1 MQHLDSNMN
10 AQARDERSALK
21 PLKLAALAAAALVG
35 FATLASLG
43 VWQLHRLAWKR
54 ALIQRVEERI
64 HSPAVAAPGP
74 AQWPTVGP
82 QQHEYLRVRLQGR
95 YLNDRETLVQAIT
108 QLGAG
113 FWVMTPFEAVDGFT
127 VLINRGFV
135 PPPRRAPA
143 DRAQGQIEG
152 ESVVTGLVRMSE
164 PGGRYRVNNSS
175 TDQWYSRDVGAICAA
190 RGVPDS
196 APYFIDADA
205 MRPAIAGAPVGGLTV
220 IAFPNSHLEYALT
233 WFALAALLA
242 GGSFLVFR
250 HEWQLRGRKKT

>member
-1 MQHLDSNMN
+1 
-10 AQARDERSALK
+10 LK
-21 PLKLAALAAAALVG
+21 PLKLAALAVAALVG

-54 ALIQRVEERI
+54 ALIQRIEERI
-64 HSPAVAAPGP
+64 HAPAVAAPGP
-74 AQWPTVGP
+74 AQWPAVDP

-95 YLNDRETLVQAIT
+95 YLNDRETLVQALT

-135 PPPRRAPA
+135 PPAQRAA
-143 DRAQGQIEG
+143 AVRAQAQIEG
-152 ESVVTGLVRMSE
+152 EATVTGLVRMSE
-164 PGGRYRVNNSS
+164 PNRRFRPNNSS
-175 TDQWYSRDVGAICAA
+175 TDQWYSRDVGAIAAA

-205 MRPAIAGAPVGGLTV
+205 MQPAMAGAPVGGLTV

-233 WFALAALLA
+233 WFALALMLG

-250 HEWQLRGRKKT
+250 QEWRLRRPEKNLTDRQPTQ

>member
-1 MQHLDSNMN
+1 MN

-54 ALIQRVEERI
+54 ALIQRIEERI
-64 HSPAVAAPGP
+64 HAPAVAAPGP
-74 AQWPTVGP
+74 AQWPTLSP

-95 YLNDRETLVQAIT
+95 YRNDRETLVQAIT

-113 FWVMTPFEAVDGFT
+113 FWVMTPFENVDGFT

-135 PPPRRAPA
+135 PPARRAA
-143 DRAQGQIEG
+143 AARAQGQIEG
-152 ESVVTGLVRMSE
+152 DAIVTGLVRMSE
-164 PGGRYRVNNSS
+164 PNGRFRVNDSS
-175 TDQWYSRDVGAICAA
+175 TDQWYSRDVGAIGAA
-190 RGVPDS
+190 RGVPDP

-205 MRPAIAGAPVGGLTV
+205 MQPAIAGAPVGGLTV

-233 WFALAALLA
+233 WFALALMLG

-250 HEWQLRGRKKT
+250 HEWQLRRQGKT